1 MPEPMSPHAT
11 TPTLDTSTGV
21 LIAHAPPCAFAY
33 PPTRSRRSEFGARCW
48 PSRLPPDHH
57 RDALPAADAGGGQTV
72 RGAAAAQLVHQGE
85 EKARPRGPQRMAER
99 DGPAVD
105 VGPLTVQAQLLL
117 DREVLAGASLVHLH
131 DVHVPQG
138 ETGTL
143 QRLARRGHGTDA
155 HDLRGHARDRPRH
168 DARER
173 PEPAAPCLVLV
184 RHHEGGRAVHDPAR
198 VAGGDEAVPS
208 EGRLEPAPPP
218 ARRV

>member
-85 EKARPRGPQRMAER
+85 EKARPRGRHRMAER

-105 VGPLTVQAQLLL
+105 VGPLTVQAPLLL
-117 DREVLAGASLVHLH
+117 YREGLAGGGLLHLHKVHL
-131 DVHVPQG
+131 PLG
-138 ETGTL
+138 ESGTPP
-143 QRLARRGHGTDA
+143 RL
-155 HDLRGHARDRPRH
+155 
-168 DARER
+168 
-173 PEPAAPCLVLV
+173 
-184 RHHEGGRAVHDPAR
+184 
-198 VAGGDEAVPS
+198 S
-208 EGRLEPAPPP
+208 
-218 ARRV
+218 